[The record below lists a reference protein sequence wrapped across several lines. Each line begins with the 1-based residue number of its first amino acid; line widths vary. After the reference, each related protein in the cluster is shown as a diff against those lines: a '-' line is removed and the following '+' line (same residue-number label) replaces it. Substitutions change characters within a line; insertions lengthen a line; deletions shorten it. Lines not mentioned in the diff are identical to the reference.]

1 MDLKLNIQYVSDR
14 KGIKTAVLIP
24 VKEWE
29 NLKDEYIKLKQYKA
43 LKQELKEA
51 FLDIKE
57 IERVPFDKSG
67 VRYLYRKWLL

>member
-57 IERVPFDKSG
+57 IERGNSEEITLSEF
-67 VRYLYRKWLL
+67 LNEC

>member
-14 KGIKTAVLIP
+14 KVIKTAVRIP

-57 IERVPFDKSG
+57 IERGNSEEITLSEF
-67 VRYLYRKWLL
+67 LNEC